1 VTLSST
7 KPLPRRTKIRQKSR
21 KRETHYASPQGR
33 SDLAY
38 LGLVR
43 SLPCCICEA
52 FGMTQTSPTEAHH
65 PICERHSSERTPDRE
80 AIPLCMCHHQGLRF
94 DRDRSKL
101 AIHQVKESWAFE
113 YGSDRDWIAATQDK
127 IAALA
132 A

>member
-1 VTLSST
+1 MTLTST
-7 KPLPRRTKIRQKSR
+7 KPLQRRTKMRQKSR
-21 KRETHYASPQGR
+21 KRVEHYASPEGR
-33 SDLAY
+33 NDLAY

-65 PICERHSSERTPDRE
+65 PICERHSSERAPDHE

-101 AIHQVKESWAFE
+101 AIHQGKESWALE
-113 YGSDRDWIAATQDK
+113 YGSDREWIAATQDK
-127 IAALA
+127 IASLA
-132 A
+132 G